1 MSNQNTNELSH
12 HGIIGQKW
20 GVRRYQNKDG
30 SLTPAGR
37 RREAKLD
44 RQMAKQ
50 AHKYNELKRKKLT
63 GDNQENKPKTV
74 KEMSDAELQA
84 KINRLR
90 NEQTLA
96 SLQPKYVSKGRRIYE
111 STRDDVIVPAA
122 KDAGK
127 RLLTD
132 YLTKVG
138 KDVLDLN
145 PKADPTAKLKKDVE
159 TLQLQKRKVEIED
172 YFNNR
177 NKKKN

>member
-1 MSNQNTNELSH
+1 MNELKH
-12 HGIIGQKW
+12 HGVIGQKW

-44 RQMAKQ
+44 REMAKQ
-50 AHKYNELKRKKLT
+50 ARKYHELKRKKLT
-63 GDNQENKPKTV
+63 GDNEKENRQKTV

-84 KINRLR
+84 RINRIR

-96 SLQPKYVSKGRRIYE
+96 SLQPQQISKGRRFYE
-111 STRDDVIVPAA
+111 SLRDNVVAPAA

-138 KDVLDLN
+138 KDALDLN
-145 PKADPTAKLKKDVE
+145 PKADPLDKLRRDVD
-159 TLQLQKRKVEIED
+159 TLELQKRKAVAQD
-172 YFNNR
+172 YFEKR
-177 NKKKN
+177 KKK